1 MVSQATIQSKISYGF
16 GKAASIIGAS
26 YAQYRCATYDSP
38 IQSTYQ
44 VGALFAAFDVAP
56 SFQFISPSKI
66 DIDVYF
72 GMMDLTNVQTGD
84 YLVGPQGTFFVS
96 YIEPLKPPICVR
108 CPYLISI
115 RQNGSM
121 QRAGIQPMRE
131 FNGLQDVTLST
142 GIPMSLTMED
152 KSRSRPITNLEDDA
166 IQRTTWKG
174 ILSPAYGAGAI
185 GAIAKDDTVID
196 ENATRYQVY
205 AAYWHPTGWQV
216 HYELLG

>member
-108 CPYLISI
+108 CPYLMTVTRNASRIASGA
-115 RQNGSM
+115 Q
-121 QRAGIQPMRE
+121 AFRE
-131 FNGLQDVTLST
+131 FNGSQDVTLASM
-142 GIPMSLTMED
+142 IPGSFTLEE
-152 KSRSRPITNLEDDA
+152 KSRTKPLTGLYDDA

-174 ILSPAYGAGAI
+174 ILSPAYAGAESGSI
-185 GAIAKDDTVID
+185 QADDVVID
-196 ENATRYQVY
+196 QNGTKYQVF
-205 AAYWHPTGWQV
+205 AAFWHPTGWQV
-216 HYELLG
+216 RLELLE